1 MWVLLPL
8 KDFVKAKQRLSGCLN
23 VAERRGLFQ
32 AMVEDVLDEL
42 VSIDVIER
50 IVLLSDDPAAHLLA
64 TCYGVECWSER
75 ELGQGLN
82 PVIEGALD
90 RIAHT
95 APTISQ
101 VMVVHGDLPLINA
114 VELGAMIDAGSH
126 DPDSLIIAA
135 DRGEQ
140 GSNVV
145 LMPMF
150 ARVPVCYGPGSLAA
164 HQQEAAARGVNTV
177 VMRTRWLAM
186 DIDTRDDLTNLVMNY
201 PGEGAER
208 TMKYLRQYG
217 LVQRLMVMRDIQAD
231 VAAAAQ

>member
-1 MWVLLPL
+1 
-8 KDFVKAKQRLSGCLN
+8 
-23 VAERRGLFQ
+23 
-32 AMVEDVLDEL
+32 
-42 VSIDVIER
+42 
-50 IVLLSDDPAAHLLA
+50 
-64 TCYGVECWSER
+64 
-75 ELGQGLN
+75 
-82 PVIEGALD
+82 
-90 RIAHT
+90 
-95 APTISQ
+95 
-101 VMVVHGDLPLINA
+101 
-114 VELGAMIDAGSH
+114 H

-150 ARVPVCYGPGSLAA
+150 ARVPVCYGAGSLAA
-164 HQQEAAARGVNTV
+164 HQQEAAARGVKTV